1 MNPPGRSSF
10 SAEDLQYFLHV
21 FFLLTSNYYLF
32 TMAERRG
39 SVEVSIAEA
48 KARLGVSVDGGR
60 TSRRGST
67 ANYEKGGA
75 RLSGEQVENI
85 EGGTIA
91 IPVYT
96 DQERKKIMR
105 KIDVRLVPMLG
116 CLYLIAFLDRGNS
129 EY

>member
-1 MNPPGRSSF
+1 
-10 SAEDLQYFLHV
+10 
-21 FFLLTSNYYLF
+21 
-32 TMAERRG
+32 MAERRG

-67 ANYEKGGA
+67 TNYEKGGA

-85 EGGTIA
+85 ECGTIA

-129 EY
+129 EYLPMTPFKRPTFGSQADSDVQLEMPRSLG